1 MPGRKAVSSM
11 IAYVL
16 ITLVA
21 VTALTL
27 TVIALGPT
35 FDSARSTSTL
45 SDAFQNMQKLD
56 ATIKGVASESTG
68 SKRTVSLSVSDGV
81 YGTNST
87 YDWLYYTYEPTNG
100 LDIGGTKGGIYV
112 ESGLKFAD
120 YFNWY
125 VTGSNAAPAWK
136 NVSGQWA
143 ITDSAYSGQNG
154 AAYHNVSGTLQNWHF
169 SATITNV
176 SAVSKGE
183 VFALPTNLESLIGY
197 WTLDEGSGGI
207 SYDYSGRNNTG
218 TLTSMN
224 TTGNAT
230 SGWQSSANCKGGSS
244 CLMFDGVNDYVN
256 ISNAPNITGNL
267 AISMWIYPLSNQ
279 PAEAGLL
286 TKASNDCGNY
296 NYMLYSSTSKFCL
309 LSSVTCSWSYC
320 ISNAT
325 TPDQWQHVGVV
336 TNGTHAIFYKNG
348 AQIGT
353 ATFSIGSSNTQPTKI
368 GLSTSGTSSD
378 YFNGTIDEVMLF
390 NRSLS
395 ANEMN
400 ALYETSTKK
409 LFATGTQSITPATN
423 VSIVLSSP
431 SGQTSFDDVTVS
443 SGNGDITLLV
453 PYNGIDINGSMRAAR
468 GQQQIEITN
477 MGINAIS
484 NKQTL
489 QIKEA

>member
-1 MPGRKAVSSM
+1 M

-21 VTALTL
+21 VTALAL

-45 SDAFQNMQKLD
+45 SDAFQNMQQLD
-56 ATIKGVASESTG
+56 ATIKEVASESTG
-68 SKRTVSLSVSDGV
+68 SKRTVPLTVSDGV

-87 YDWLYYTYEPTNG
+87 YDWLYYTYEPSNG
-100 LDIGGTKGGIYV
+100 LDMGGTRGGIYV

-125 VTGSNAAPAWK
+125 VTGSNAAPTWK
-136 NVSGQWA
+136 NVSGQWTIA
-143 ITDSAYSGQNG
+143 DSAYSGQNG

-169 SATITNV
+169 SAAITNV
-176 SAVSKGE
+176 SATSKGE
-183 VFALPTNLESLIGY
+183 VFALPTNPESLAGY
-197 WTLDEGSGGI
+197 WTFDEGSGATA
-207 SYDYSGRNNTG
+207 YDYSGRNNTG
-218 TLTSMN
+218 TLTLMN
-224 TTGNAT
+224 TTGNST
-230 SGWQSSANCKGGSS
+230 SGWQASANCKGGSS

-267 AISMWIYPLSNQ
+267 AISMWIYPLSTQ
-279 PAEAGLL
+279 PDEAGLL

-296 NYMLYSSTSKFCL
+296 NYMLYGPTSEFCL
-309 LSSVTCSWSYC
+309 LSSVTCSWTYC

-325 TPDQWQHVGVV
+325 TPDQWQQVGVA

-353 ATFSIGSSNTQPTKI
+353 SDFAIGSGNAQPAKI
-368 GLSTSGTSSD
+368 GLSTVGAGSD

-390 NRSLS
+390 NRSIS
-395 ANEMN
+395 ADEMN

-409 LFATGTQSITPATN
+409 LLTTGTQTISPAAS
-423 VSIVLSSP
+423 VSIVMSSP

-443 SGNGDITLLV
+443 SGSGEITLLV
-453 PYNGIDINGSMRAAR
+453 PYNGIEINGTMRAVK
-468 GQQQIEITN
+468 GQQEIEITN

-489 QIKEA
+489 QIKEV